1 MEEAS
6 ILQLF
11 FEKPYFKK
19 MGTKE
24 LSRRLKVSEEIILK
38 VRREFSKQK
47 KESVPRIE
55 NPPKVDSRKILFL
68 DIETA
73 PMVGYV
79 WGRWKQNISI
89 NQTVSEW
96 FMLSW
101 AGKWANQDEVLS
113 DVLTPQEALQ
123 EDDLRISKSLWE
135 VLNQADVV
143 ITHNGIRFDHPKI
156 NTRFLIHGL
165 PPTRPFRIID
175 TLKEVKH
182 TFSFSSNKLDNIMI
196 QLNVDRKL
204 ETSFELWKKCL
215 QGDQESLNYME
226 EYNQYDVVG
235 LEKVFAKL
243 KPWIR
248 NLPHFTLYNTVE
260 PGERVCPS
268 CGGVHL
274 KEDGIYTTS
283 VNRYKLYRCQDCQS
297 LSRERVGEKMKIPL
311 TNNIR

>member
-1 MEEAS
+1 MEETH
-6 ILQLF
+6 ILESF
-11 FEKPYFKK
+11 IKKPYLIRKSIK
-19 MGTKE
+19 DIAK
-24 LSRRLKVSEEIILK
+24 RLKVSEQSVILAKNIFKKTPIPEREDNRK
-38 VRREFSKQK
+38 V
-47 KESVPRIE
+47 
-55 NPPKVDSRKILFL
+55 LFL

-79 WGRWKQNISI
+79 WGRWKQNIAI

-123 EDDLRISKSLWE
+123 EDDLRISKTLWE

-143 ITHNGIRFDHPKI
+143 VTHNGIKFDHPKI

-196 QLNVDRKL
+196 QLEVDRKL
-204 ETSFELWKKCL
+204 ETSFKLWKECL
-215 QGDQESLNYME
+215 RGNQESLDYMKK
-226 EYNQYDVVG
+226 YNEYDVTG

-248 NLPHFTLYNTVE
+248 NIPHFTLYNTVE

-268 CGGVHL
+268 CGSKHL

-283 VNRYKLYRCQDCQS
+283 VNRYKLYRCQECQS
-297 LSRERVGEKMKIPL
+297 VSRERVGEKLKIPL

>member
-248 NLPHFTLYNTVE
+248 NLPHFTLYNTEIGRAHV
-260 PGERVCPS
+260 
-268 CGGVHL
+268 
-274 KEDGIYTTS
+274 
-283 VNRYKLYRCQDCQS
+283 
-297 LSRERVGEKMKIPL
+297 
-311 TNNIR
+311 

>member
-1 MEEAS
+1 MEETHVLKSFIKRPYLIGKS
-6 ILQLF
+6 I
-11 FEKPYFKK
+11 KDIA
-19 MGTKE
+19 G
-24 LSRRLKVSEEIILK
+24 RLKVSEESVILAKKILK
-38 VRREFSKQK
+38 EGGDSPREDKRR
-47 KESVPRIE
+47 
-55 NPPKVDSRKILFL
+55 ILFL

-73 PMVGYV
+73 PLVGYV
-79 WGRWKQNISI
+79 WGRWKQNIAI

-101 AGKWANQDEVLS
+101 AGKWANQDEVFS
-113 DVLTPQEALQ
+113 DVLTPQEALK
-123 EDDLRISKSLWE
+123 EDDLRISKTLWDI
-135 VLNQADVV
+135 LNQADVV

-196 QLNVDRKL
+196 QLEVDRKL
-204 ETSFELWKKCL
+204 ETSFELWKECL
-215 QGDQESLNYME
+215 RGNQESLDYMKK
-226 EYNQYDVVG
+226 YNEYDVTG

-248 NLPHFTLYNTVE
+248 NIPHFTLYNTVE

-268 CGGVHL
+268 CGSKHL
-274 KEDGIYTTS
+274 KEDRIYTTS
-283 VNRYKLYRCQDCQS
+283 VNRYKLYRCQECQS
-297 LSRERVGEKMKIPL
+297 VSRERVGEKLKIPL

>member
-1 MEEAS
+1 MEEAHVLES
-6 ILQLF
+6 F
-11 FEKPYFKK
+11 RKKPYLVGKSIRDIAK
-19 MGTKE
+19 
-24 LSRRLKVSEEIILK
+24 RLKVSEQSVILAK
-38 VRREFSKQK
+38 KILRT
-47 KESVPRIE
+47 KES
-55 NPPKVDSRKILFL
+55 KVQEDKRKILFL

-73 PMVGYV
+73 PLVGYV
-79 WGRWKQNISI
+79 WGRWKQNIAI

-101 AGKWANQDEVLS
+101 AGKWANEDTTLS

-123 EDDLRISKSLWE
+123 EDDFRISKSLWE

-165 PPTRPFRIID
+165 PPTRPFRVID

-215 QGDQESLNYME
+215 RGDQESLNYME
-226 EYNQYDVVG
+226 KYNQYDVVG
-235 LEKVFAKL
+235 LERVFAKL

-248 NLPHFTLYNTVE
+248 NIPHFTLYNTVE

-268 CGGVHL
+268 CGGKHL

-283 VNRYKLYRCQDCQS
+283 VNKYKLYRCQDCQS
-297 LSRERVGEKMKIPL
+297 LSRERVGEKIKIPL
-311 TNNIR
+311 TSNIR